1 MRLAIP
7 LLQIWKIEQDAN
19 WQAGKFL
26 QRIFKLCACEAVRAN
41 LLIVTSLLNVQM
53 IAIIWSCAV

>member
-26 QRIFKLCACEAVRAN
+26 QRIFKLCAVRAN